1 MQTSEMLEESNA
13 VTELVNQ
20 TYSGRTDSP
29 EELFALM
36 YDELRRVARAYI
48 RRERQD
54 HTLGATALLNEC
66 YIKLF
71 GGAEIDWEN
80 RQQLFCTVARSM
92 RRLLVDHAR
101 KRAAQQHGGG
111 VKKVVI
117 ENDSRGP
124 AIINDLPMFLALNE
138 AIDRLAAMNPRQ
150 ARIVEMHS
158 FAGLTE
164 EETADVLGVSVRT
177 VKRDWRFAKAW
188 LKTQMV

>member
-1 MQTSEMLEESNA
+1 MQTSGTLQESDVAN
-13 VTELVNQ
+13 ELVVQ
-20 TYSGRTDSP
+20 TYAGRTESP

-66 YIKLF
+66 YIRLF
-71 GGAEIDWEN
+71 GGAGIDWEN

-111 VKKVVI
+111 IRKVAI
-117 ENDSRGP
+117 EDESRGP
-124 AIINDLPMFLALNE
+124 AIMNDLPMFLALNE

-158 FAGLTE
+158 FAGLAE
-164 EETADVLGVSVRT
+164 EETAEVLGVSVRT